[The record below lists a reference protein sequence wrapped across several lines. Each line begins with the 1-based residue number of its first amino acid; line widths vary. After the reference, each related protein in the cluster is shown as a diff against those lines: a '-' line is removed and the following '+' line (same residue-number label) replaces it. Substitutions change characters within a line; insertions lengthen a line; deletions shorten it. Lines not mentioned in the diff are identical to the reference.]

1 MMMKYRSRTD
11 IINMILQAVT
21 KGGATKSRI
30 MYAAYLSYAQLIE
43 YLNFLLSKDMLKYD
57 EMTKIYSMTDKSLR
71 FIHAYDEIDKMGV
84 GLEGLEDY
92 QQQNRAMIVKVVNP
106 DSKKLF

>member
-1 MMMKYRSRTD
+1 MMKYRSRMD

-92 QQQNRAMIVKVVNP
+92 QQQNRAMTVKVVNP
-106 DSKKLF
+106 DSKKWF